1 MRGDENILDMSC
13 KEINIASPK
22 LSPTGRQKDDAKRKT
37 KERLALK
44 NRGRIQDP
52 EAHLRYHPEPR
63 PAQTEV

>member
-1 MRGDENILDMSC
+1 MQRDQHRITQTV
-13 KEINIASPK
+13 
-22 LSPTGRQKDDAKRKT
+22 PTGRQKDDAKRKT